1 MEAIVERCAGID
13 IGQATVVVTVLVGAA
28 HQRPRKTTRTF
39 RTITR
44 ELLELREWLR
54 AEQVTHV
61 GMEST
66 GIYWKPVY
74 ALLEDAFEM
83 IVGNATRIKNVPG
96 RKTDVKDSEWIA
108 DLVRHGLIAKS
119 FVPPPPIRELRDLV
133 RYRRKLVESR
143 VAERNRLL
151 KLLETANIKL
161 SSVASNV
168 FGVSGM
174 RMLRALVAGDQT
186 PEAMADL
193 AKGMLKRKRGQLA
206 LALEGRMTPHHRQL
220 LTLQLTRLQHV
231 DEDVAQVDTYIETCL
246 TPYAAACAKL
256 TQIPG
261 INRIAAAGIV
271 AEIGVD
277 MTVFHSDAHLTGW
290 AGVCPGNNE
299 SAGKRGPAPVRK
311 GNVHL
316 KTLLVE
322 VAQSAV
328 RVKGTYFRDKFWRLQ
343 TRRGRNRAIMAI
355 AHKILVRVYHVLAPD
370 GEYRELGDTYLDG
383 LDRRRVAHGL
393 VQRLERMGYAVRL
406 DQPAT

>member
-39 RTITR
+39 RTVTR

-108 DLVRHGLIAKS
+108 
-119 FVPPPPIRELRDLV
+119 DLV

-220 LTLQLTRLQHV
+220 LTLQLSRLQHV

-277 MTVFHSDAHLTGW
+277 MTVFHSDGHLTAW

-316 KTLLVE
+316 KTCWWKSRSRR
-322 VAQSAV
+322 SA
-328 RVKGTYFRDKFWRLQ
+328 
-343 TRRGRNRAIMAI
+343 
-355 AHKILVRVYHVLAPD
+355 
-370 GEYRELGDTYLDG
+370 
-383 LDRRRVAHGL
+383 
-393 VQRLERMGYAVRL
+393 
-406 DQPAT
+406 